1 MNKFWDKVL
10 LEGLA
15 YDKVVSES
23 HILDGDAKS
32 FITRPEW
39 NGVHFMVKDD
49 YYILLQDG
57 TIVKNP
63 KEIYNERDND
73 WMIVTIT
80 AEASEIIRLSL
91 GL

>member
-1 MNKFWDKVL
+1 MDKFWDKVL
-10 LEGLA
+10 LQGLS
-15 YDKVVSES
+15 YDKAVKES
-23 HILDGDAKS
+23 FLVEGDS

-49 YYILLQDG
+49 YFILLKDG
-57 TIVKNP
+57 SILRNP
-63 KEIYNERDND
+63 EDVHGLDKED

-80 AEASEIIRLSL
+80 AEASKIIRYSL